1 MKRLAFTLLL
11 GTALASSQC
20 LGGVF
25 FRSCSNCGCKD
36 LNRTCKVVPDK
47 KKVTETKYVVECEEV
62 CLPGRSQCEE
72 RLVTDPV
79 CVDQQRYEKVM
90 VPTCERIITKK
101 KLKKITTTVEKPGWK
116 CVVETVRQSM
126 RHVELQS
133 VIRNPANPGHDQH
146 QSATMAISGDFA
158 ILESG

>member
-1 MKRLAFTLLL
+1 MKRFAITLLL

-20 LGGVF
+20 LGGVLF
-25 FRSCSNCGCKD
+25 HSCSNCGCKD

-47 KKVTETKYVVECEEV
+47 KKVTEIKYVVECEEI
-62 CLPGRSQCEE
+62 CLPGLSQCEE
-72 RLVTDPV
+72 RLVSDPV

-116 CVVETVRQSM
+116 CVVETVCSQCGNQCGTSNCS
-126 RHVELQS
+126 Q
-133 VIRNPANPGHDQH
+133 
-146 QSATMAISGDFA
+146 
-158 ILESG
+158 